1 MKILETIEKY
11 VLYATLFLVPII
23 VLPTAPNVFEVPK
36 ITILSLG
43 VLLVLLLIA
52 IRALISGKLALSS
65 SNFDFPLLLL
75 AASYII
81 STIIKT
87 PNKMDAFLFPGTAT
101 VLIAGILLYILLNQ
115 SLSGE
120 GKKKVAIAVFLSGT
134 LAALTSLLS
143 VSGILGKIGFLP
155 AYAKDPAF
163 SVMGG
168 TLPLAIFLCSILPLG
183 ISLVLVEKE
192 SVKKIFYAV
201 SLAVI
206 GLSLVLTVYK
216 MLPGKP
222 SAPALSDFNT
232 SWAVAVEALKESPL
246 FGVGPGNYLTAFSRF
261 KPLSYNAT
269 KYWAVRFTS
278 GRDFM
283 LTLMTETGLLAF
295 AAFVMLLWKVVQI
308 TKIQILKAKEGFDRF
323 EIGAL
328 ASLIITLILLFL
340 FPINTPVFI
349 LLIALLFLNAKAH
362 QVPLPL
368 SATSEGVISR
378 IPALIVTIPII
389 VAIAV
394 IGFYGGR
401 ALAAEYK
408 YNMALNALGRNEGK
422 ATYDTLR
429 QAITLNP
436 YVDRYHASYA
446 TVNLALA
453 RTLSQKKDLTDADK
467 TTIAQLIQQAIRE
480 GKATVTLNPGR
491 SGNWEILGRTYQAII
506 PFAQGADNFSIQSY
520 TQAVALDPTSPNL
533 RISLGGVYY
542 ALGKFDDAIRVF
554 ELAVASKP
562 DLANAHYNLGLAYR
576 EKGEIENAIAQMNA
590 VLALVNKDS
599 KDYEVAKTELES
611 LQKKLPAKETGGTE
625 NLTTPT
631 PVETPIIKPPLKLPA
646 ESTPPSPTPTP

>member
-36 ITILSLG
+36 ITILTLG
-43 VLLVLLLIA
+43 VLLVLALMA
-52 IRALISGKLALSS
+52 IRTLISGRFTLSS

-81 STIIKT
+81 SAIIRA

-101 VLIAGILLYILLNQ
+101 VLIAGTVLYLLLNQ
-115 SLSGE
+115 SLAGVE
-120 GKKKVAIAVFLSGT
+120 KKGVGIAVFLSGT

-143 VSGILGKIGFLP
+143 VSGILGRIGFLP

-163 SVMGG
+163 SIMGG
-168 TLPLAIFLCSILPLG
+168 TLPLVIFLCSILPIG

-201 SLAVI
+201 SLTVI
-206 GLSLVLTVYK
+206 GLSLVLTTYK

-232 SWAVAVEALKESPL
+232 SWAVAVEALKESPF

-283 LTLMTETGLLAF
+283 LTLMTEAGLLAF
-295 AAFVMLLWKVVQI
+295 AAFAILVWKIFLIFKSQLSRV
-308 TKIQILKAKEGFDRF
+308 KEGLNSF

-328 ASLIITLILLFL
+328 ASLGICVFLLIL
-340 FPINTPVFI
+340 FPMSTAVFI
-349 LLIALLFLNAKAH
+349 LLFALLFVSAKTR
-362 QVPLPL
+362 QISLPL
-368 SATSEGVISR
+368 SATNEGGVTSR
-378 IPALIVTIPII
+378 VPAFIVTLPVI
-389 VAIAV
+389 VAILAM
-394 IGFYGGR
+394 GFYGGR
-401 ALAAEYK
+401 ALLAEYK
-408 YNMALNALGRNEGK
+408 YGKALDALARNEGK
-422 ATYDTLR
+422 TTYDTLR
-429 QAITLNP
+429 QAIGLNP
-436 YVDRYHASYA
+436 YVDRYHASYT

-453 RTLSQKKDLTDADK
+453 RALSQKKDLTDTDK

-480 GKATVTLNPGR
+480 GKSTVTLNPRR
-491 SGNWEILGRTYQAII
+491 SGNWEILARTYQAII
-506 PFAQGADNFSIQSY
+506 PFAQGADNFAIQSY

-533 RISLGGVYY
+533 RIALGGTYY

-554 ELAVASKP
+554 EMAVASKP
-562 DLANAHYNLGLAYR
+562 DLANGHYNLGIAYR

-590 VLALVNKDS
+590 TLSLVNKDS
-599 KDYEVAKTELES
+599 EDYNLVKTELES

-625 NLTTPT
+625 NLTPPT
-631 PVETPIIKPPLKLPA
+631 PAEAPVIKPPLKLPE
-646 ESTPPSPTPTP
+646 ESTPPSPTP